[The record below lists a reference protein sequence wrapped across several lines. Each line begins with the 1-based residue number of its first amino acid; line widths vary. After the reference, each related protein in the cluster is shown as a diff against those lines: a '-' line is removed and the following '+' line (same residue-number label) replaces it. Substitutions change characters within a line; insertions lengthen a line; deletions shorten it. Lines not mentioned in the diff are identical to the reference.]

1 MRIYVEL
8 IIATIK
14 SFVNNFL
21 FFIYQLGFYIFIIFS
36 KTLDMITFNR
46 LNVNL

>member
-21 FFIYQLGFYIFIIFS
+21 FFIYQLGFYIFIIFF
-36 KTLDMITFNR
+36 KNARYDYL
-46 LNVNL
+46 